1 MMKPNDYKKEIE
13 SILISFLEQ
22 KHKAL
27 RKELF
32 KPALQVFGF
41 TSKELKDRKPGGQYS
56 IANSLIGIVINEM
69 VSLGIL
75 KYIDDY
81 IVINKQALKTDS
93 KEMIEYFSKKLLTE
107 DEQKER
113 GPESKMNVIKSLIGN
128 IFKQKTGLETK
139 TREEVLDIIQTEIDK
154 SKKVKDKLYYTK
166 QEEEYPKTPIGN
178 LLREHK
184 SKYLLLKQNKLT
196 MNQYLLSTKNIIGQ
210 LFGQA
215 EEFFE
220 VFIFNLIKKI
230 YGSSIIKENFIA
242 GPEDDGVDCEFEIK
256 DAFGF
261 KEKLIIQAKTKKSD
275 KNLNIKVLREYLG
288 VMMLKQAQKCVI
300 ITNSNF
306 NKTALQTAKNVHSV
320 SLIGLEEL
328 FDFMSE
334 HQYGLIKDEQ
344 NVLYIDDRLFLNIEA
359 T

>member
-1 MMKPNDYKKEIE
+1 MKPNEYKKEIE
-13 SILISFLEQ
+13 NIIKSFLEQ
-22 KHKAL
+22 KQKAL

-32 KPALQVFGF
+32 QPALQVFQL
-41 TSKELKDRKPGGQYS
+41 TSKDLKDRKPGGKYS
-56 IANSLIGIVINEM
+56 IANSIIGIVINEM
-69 VSLGIL
+69 ISLGLL
-75 KYIDDY
+75 KYVDDY

-128 IFKQKTGLETK
+128 IFKQKSGLESK
-139 TREEVLDIIQTEIDK
+139 SREEVLEIIQIEIDK
-154 SKKVKDKLYYTK
+154 SKKVKEKLYYTK
-166 QEEEYPKTPIGN
+166 QEEDYPKTPIGN

-184 SKYLLLKQNKLT
+184 SKYLSLKQNKLT
-196 MNQYLLSTKNIIGQ
+196 MNQYLLSTQNIIGQ

-230 YGSSIIKENFIA
+230 YGSSIIKEKFMA
-242 GPEDDGVDCEFEIK
+242 GPDDDGVDCEFEIK

-261 KEKLIIQAKTKKSD
+261 KEKLIIQAKTKKTE

-306 NKTALQTAKNVHSV
+306 NKTALTAAKNVHSV

-328 FDFMSE
+328 FTFMSE
-334 HQYGLIKDEQ
+334 HSYGLVKDEQ
-344 NVLYIDDRLFLNIEA
+344 NILYIDDKLFLNIEV
-359 T
+359 

>member
-1 MMKPNDYKKEIE
+1 MKPSDYKKEVE
-13 SILISFLEQ
+13 SILISYLEQ
-22 KHKAL
+22 KQKAL

-32 KPALQVFGF
+32 QPALQVFQLS
-41 TSKELKDRKPGGQYS
+41 SKDLKDRKPGGKYS

-69 VSLGIL
+69 ISLGIL
-75 KYIDDY
+75 IYVDDY
-81 IVINKQALKTDS
+81 LVIKIQALKIDS

-128 IFKQKTGLETK
+128 IFKQKSGLENK
-139 TREEVLDIIQTEIDK
+139 SRDEVLDIIQIEIDK
-154 SKKVKDKLYYTK
+154 SKKVKDKLYNSK
-166 QEEEYPKTPIGN
+166 QEEEYPITPIGN

-184 SKYLLLKQNKLT
+184 NKYLSMKQNKMT
-196 MNQYLLSTKNIIGQ
+196 MDQYLSSTQNIIGQ

-230 YGSSIIKENFIA
+230 YGTSIIKEKFMA
-242 GPEDDGVDCEFEIK
+242 GPDDDGVDCEFEIK

-275 KNLNIKVLREYLG
+275 KNLNVKVLREYLG

-306 NKTALQTAKNVHSV
+306 NKTALQAAKNIHSV

-328 FDFMSE
+328 FSFMTE
-334 HQYGLIKDEQ
+334 HNYGLLKDEQ
-344 NVLYIDDRLFLNIEA
+344 NMLYIDDKLFLNIEV
-359 T
+359 